1 MEVILAGID
10 LWNPHGTFS
19 LGGALTL
26 AFLLGLVHGVTP
38 DEHTWPI
45 TFSYSIGSYS
55 TRKGLVSG
63 LIFSAAF
70 TLQRAIA
77 SELAYYTLARFFT
90 RFAWLDY
97 AIYVVVGVAMFVAAR
112 YLFKGEHWHLLRP
125 AHHLEEWR
133 ERKAVNQPKPWM
145 PAVHGF
151 IAGWGFGAFALIIY
165 TVLAPAM
172 PSGAIGWLPGAL
184 FGLGTVIVQSVAGAA
199 FGLIARRA
207 GLAESD
213 IRMVSLVTAG
223 RTLLVGGI
231 AFTVAGLLGLAFPR
245 LMAFGYSTG
254 IHVHNLDTLGIA
266 QILVVV
272 SVVLVGFGTLVGQTR
287 QVKRMVIGEAGRRD
301 EGVIGG
307 DDGERPASS

>member
-1 MEVILAGID
+1 MEILLGSIN
-10 LWNPHGTFS
+10 LWNPHGSFS

-26 AFLLGLVHGVTP
+26 AFLLGMVHGITP

-45 TFSYSIGSYS
+45 TFSYSVGSYS
-55 TRKGLVSG
+55 SRKGLMSG
-63 LIFSAAF
+63 LIFSGAF

-77 SELAYYTLARFFT
+77 SELAYYTLARVFT
-90 RFAWLDY
+90 EVAWLDY
-97 AIYVVVGVAMFVAAR
+97 AIYVVVGLAMFVAAR

-133 ERKAVNQPKPWM
+133 ERKSITQPKAWM

-172 PSGAIGWLPGAL
+172 PSGSVGWLPGAF
-184 FGLGTVIVQSVAGAA
+184 FGLGTVVVQAAAGAA

-207 GLAESD
+207 GLGESD
-213 IRMVSLVTAG
+213 IRTVSLVTAG

-231 AFTVAGLLGLAFPR
+231 AFIVAGLAGLAFPK
-245 LMAFGYSTG
+245 LMAFGYNTG
-254 IHVHNLDTLGIA
+254 VHIHNLDNLGIA
-266 QILVVV
+266 QILVVI
-272 SVVLVGFGTLVGQTR
+272 SVVVVGFGTLVSQTR
-287 QVKRMVIGEAGRRD
+287 QVKRLVAREASAEGGE
-301 EGVIGG
+301 EIGG
-307 DDGERPASS
+307 GDGQ